1 MFNNLIDFV
10 KIRTLLVES
19 FLQSLSNA
27 ASVCVGGISEVGPKK
42 GLEKDATHFPLA
54 AEFGLHEREILGRLL
69 VWEDNTAHF
78 LVALRLLRGVV

>member
-27 ASVCVGGISEVGPKK
+27 ASVCAGRISEADSNEGP
-42 GLEKDATHFPLA
+42 EKDATHFPLA
-54 AEFGLHEREILGRLL
+54 AEFRLHEREILGRLL
-69 VWEDNTAHF
+69 VWEDNIAHF